1 MGKNITC
8 QAIDYPIC
16 YFKVSFKS
24 FFFFIR
30 FVEDDAGIQPSTTR
44 HYSLPQDIVDIAGT
58 FLRKFLI
65 N

>member
-1 MGKNITC
+1 MGKNILVKQLIIQSVTLK
-8 QAIDYPIC
+8 YHL
-16 YFKVSFKS
+16 KVV
-24 FFFFIR
+24 FFIR